1 MQAKL
6 TLRMDEELIAEAKQI
21 AKENGKSVSRMFA
34 DYIKQFQIKNNRKD
48 GEIEKPLS
56 PSLSPLTQQLV
67 GLLANVKVDEDID
80 AKAIYHEHLDE
91 KYAEYFDKA

>member
-21 AKENGKSVSRMFA
+21 AKENGKSVSQMVA
-34 DYIKQFQIKNNRKD
+34 DYFRQFHHKSKTA
-48 GEIEKPLS
+48 EKSLPLDAETK
-56 PSLSPLTQQLV
+56 LSPLTQQLV
-67 GLLANVKVDEDID
+67 GLLANAKIDEDID